1 MALYFNTFLPWA
13 GGVARMRIRSWELY
27 GGILLAFALTIAAA
41 PRSSAQEISPAGE
54 YKEGIALGSWM
65 AYPSIF
71 LGGEYDSNFNQSPSG
86 PQEDKGGNARV
97 SPRLTAS
104 YDGGIHKVALYGVV
118 DASFFNGQNLAAS
131 AGFQHT
137 YEAQQDLIVGLYGN
151 YTRQTDI
158 FNSAW
163 QFNNNAIGP
172 PATQN
177 TNIPIIIN
185 PFGTTP
191 GVNPIAYNQFG
202 GTGSITKTFDQ
213 AFVSL
218 SASGYTIIYDNNDSV
233 LPPFQTSHDGSTFW
247 FSGRLG
253 YNFPQFYVFA
263 QGDYILQRFD
273 NSVFNTNGY
282 RVIGGIGRNDP
293 SGLFRGEVYGG
304 YQFQHQ
310 EQQFVPAGIP
320 VVPVFGFNQDA
331 STSVF
336 GGRLSYYPT
345 PYWTI
350 IAQAD
355 EILGMSTTLGPTT
368 PFGIPTRTITAI
380 LQTTYGLSRSWSV
393 GVRGGYTRGEFIG
406 VSGLNNQ
413 GWLVG
418 ASFNYEIWRNL
429 MLTLDYQYT
438 TVNSDAQFSE
448 FTRNR
453 YTAGVTYRY

>member
-1 MALYFNTFLPWA
+1 
-13 GGVARMRIRSWELY
+13 MRIRSWELY
-27 GGILLAFALTIAAA
+27 GGILLALVLIVWAA
-41 PRSSAQEISPAGE
+41 PRSSAQEISPAGQYE
-54 YKEGIALGSWM
+54 AGLPLGAWM
-65 AYPSIF
+65 LFPSIF
-71 LGGEYDSNFNQSPSG
+71 VGGEYDTNFNQSPSG
-86 PQEDKGGNARV
+86 LQEDKGGDVRV

-104 YDGGIHKVALYGVV
+104 YDGGIHKTVLYGVL
-118 DASFFNGQNLAAS
+118 DATFFNGQNLAAS

-137 YEAQQDLIVGLYGN
+137 YEAQQDLIVGLTGN

-172 PATQN
+172 PASLN

-191 GVNPIAYNQFG
+191 GANPIAYNQFG
-202 GTGSITKTFDQ
+202 GSASINKNFDQ

-218 SASGYTIIYDNNDSV
+218 SASAFSIIYDHSDNV
-233 LPPFQTSHDGSTFW
+233 LAPFQTSHDGATYW
-247 FSGRLG
+247 FSGRVG
-253 YNFPQFYVFA
+253 YNFPQFYVFG

-273 NSVFNTNGY
+273 NSVFDTNGY
-282 RVIGGIGRNDP
+282 RVTGGVGRNDP

-310 EQQFVPAGIP
+310 EQQFLPVGFIPA
-320 VVPVFGFNQDA
+320 VPVFGSNQDA

-345 PYWTI
+345 EYWTI
-350 IAQAD
+350 IAQVD
-355 EILGMSTTLGPTT
+355 EILGMSTTLSATT

-393 GVRGGYTRGEFIG
+393 GVRGGYTQGHFIG
-406 VSGLNNQ
+406 VSGLDNH

-429 MLTLDYQYT
+429 MLTLDYQYEI
-438 TVNSDAQFSE
+438 VNSDAQLSD

-453 YTAGVTYRY
+453 YSAGLTYRY